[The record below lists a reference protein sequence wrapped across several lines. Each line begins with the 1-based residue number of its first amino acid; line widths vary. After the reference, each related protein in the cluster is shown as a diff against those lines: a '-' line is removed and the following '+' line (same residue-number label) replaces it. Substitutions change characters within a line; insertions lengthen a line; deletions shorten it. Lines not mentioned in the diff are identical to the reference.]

1 MLDLLLIRADKGG
14 KPELVYESQKKRFKS
29 TEIVDKSIELDKKW
43 KELRGKAD
51 TAKMNQNNI
60 EKQIKE
66 KKKASKGQDPCTELI
81 AEKDKLQKEAEELDK
96 QANDLLKEVKKVYS
110 QVGNILD
117 DSVPVSNDE
126 AQNKVV
132 KMWGTIDKSKQIDD
146 TPGKAHHHKI
156 LQWIGGYDPER
167 GNKIAGHR
175 GYYLT
180 GPGVLLNQALI
191 HYGMK
196 FLASKGYTPVQPPYF
211 MKREIMGETAE
222 LADFDEMLYKV
233 QGETPG
239 EDDYYLIATAE
250 QPISTMYRGK

>member
-96 QANDLLKEVKKVYS
+96 QAKIKNNSISELKDKV
-110 QVGNILD
+110 
-117 DSVPVSNDE
+117 DSLSAYNKYGFEINSSCIFSLYLMLSSSGVS
-126 AQNKVV
+126 V
-132 KMWGTIDKSKQIDD
+132 
-146 TPGKAHHHKI
+146 
-156 LQWIGGYDPER
+156 
-167 GNKIAGHR
+167 
-175 GYYLT
+175 
-180 GPGVLLNQALI
+180 
-191 HYGMK
+191 
-196 FLASKGYTPVQPPYF
+196 
-211 MKREIMGETAE
+211 
-222 LADFDEMLYKV
+222 
-233 QGETPG
+233 
-239 EDDYYLIATAE
+239 
-250 QPISTMYRGK
+250 